1 MNLKQFLQLFN
12 PLPGSHYMQVSISNN
27 EVTDALN
34 FILEE
39 VDGNL
44 DIILYNE
51 ENLDFT
57 KPFRALAR
65 SNDIIIFQDTF
76 HSHQDQKMIL
86 KIAYTSLANTANII
100 IMEKKG
106 VMDIEVMKNMLE
118 DFEFRAVNDIDIVE
132 GYDLIMGKKMH
143 MWGNGL

>member
-12 PLPGSHYMQVSISNN
+12 PQPCNHYMQVTTSQNDVS
-27 EVTDALN
+27 DALN
-34 FILEE
+34 SILEK
-39 VDGNL
+39 VDGSL
-44 DIILYNE
+44 DVILYNK

-76 HSHQDQKMIL
+76 SAHKNQEMIL
-86 KIAYTSLANTANII
+86 KIAYRSLANTAEII

-106 VMDIEVMKNMLE
+106 VMDVEAMKKMLE
-118 DFEFRAVNDIDIVE
+118 EFEFRAANDIDIVE
-132 GYDLIMGKKMH
+132 GYDLVMAKKMH